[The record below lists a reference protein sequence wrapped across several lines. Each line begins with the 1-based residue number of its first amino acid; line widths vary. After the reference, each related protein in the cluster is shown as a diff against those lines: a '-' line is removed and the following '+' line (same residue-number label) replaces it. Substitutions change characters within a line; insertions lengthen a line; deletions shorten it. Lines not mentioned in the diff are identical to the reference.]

1 MVASWYGTSHF
12 QWDIIARKMK
22 FLAQKKLTELFSGGK
37 WKSLGDL
44 LDVYKGSFGVPY
56 VSIAFRI
63 IYQAVTYSIKIVLKF
78 CKIHWKIPSIL
89 LEFYTVHQSSHSL
102 EQL

>member
-22 FLAQKKLTELFSGGK
+22 FLVEKKLTELFSGGK

-63 IYQAVTYSIKIVLKF
+63 IYQVVTYSIKS
-78 CKIHWKIPSIL
+78 CSEIL
-89 LEFYTVHQSSHSL
+89 
-102 EQL
+102 

>member
-1 MVASWYGTSHF
+1 
-12 QWDIIARKMK
+12 MK

-56 VSIAFRI
+56 VSISFRI
-63 IYQAVTYSIKIVLKF
+63 IYQTCLIYLSKVF
-78 CKIHWKIPSIL
+78 
-89 LEFYTVHQSSHSL
+89 
-102 EQL
+102 

>member
-1 MVASWYGTSHF
+1 MFSCEFYEVSKNIFSYRTPLVVASWYGTSHF

-63 IYQAVTYSIKIVLKF
+63 IYQAVTYSIKS
-78 CKIHWKIPSIL
+78 CSEIL
-89 LEFYTVHQSSHSL
+89 
-102 EQL
+102 